1 MDKSVTNMCET
12 SPCPHFKICVTS
24 LTEAVSGRD
33 LRCCSIQELRRFP
46 LISSMT
52 GYGRAE
58 RSKRGMTVSVETR
71 SVNSRYLEVTTRLPR
86 TLSHREKDVKEI
98 IRTFMGRGSLNIT
111 VKIEKESNGE
121 TPLKVNRSAARSYY
135 KLLNELRKTVKLRER
150 VRLEHLL
157 SFSEILEPIDA
168 EEEDTKEWE
177 LVDETV
183 REALTQLNTMR
194 TNEGRELAKDFEKRI
209 LWIDA
214 TLDEIEKLS
223 VNRIPEERKRL
234 QDRVAQLV
242 EDKSIIDQNRLEL
255 EIALLA
261 DKLDITEECV
271 RYKTHNQFF
280 LEAIKKEESPGRK
293 LNFLVQEMNRE
304 ANTIGSKAN
313 DAAIAHLVV
322 KVKEELERIREQLQ
336 NIE

>member
-1 MDKSVTNMCET
+1 MLPTPQNLRNFIDENVLMRSKRFVASQKN
-12 SPCPHFKICVTS
+12 
-24 LTEAVSGRD
+24 GRN
-33 LRCCSIQELRRFP
+33 P

-58 RSKRGMTVSVETR
+58 LTKRGVTASVEVR

-86 TLSHREKDVKEI
+86 SLSHREKDVKEI
-98 IRTFMGRGSLNIT
+98 IRSFMSRGSLNVT

-121 TPLKVNRSAARSYY
+121 TPLKINTSAAKSYFR
-135 KLLNELRKTVKLRER
+135 LLNDLRKTVKVRER
-150 VRLEHLL
+150 VKLEHLL
-157 SFSEILEPIDA
+157 NFSEILEPVDI
-168 EEEDTKEWE
+168 EEADTKEWE
-177 LVDETV
+177 QVEETI
-183 REALTQLNTMR
+183 RKALDQLNAMR
-194 TNEGRELAKDFEKRI
+194 MNEGKELAKDFEKRI
-209 LWIDA
+209 RWIDE
-214 TLDEIEKLS
+214 TLNEIERLS

-234 QDRVAQLV
+234 QERVAQLLQ
-242 EDKSIIDQNRLEL
+242 DKSVVDQNRLEL

-271 RYKTHNQFF
+271 RYRTHNKFF
-280 LEAIKKEESPGRK
+280 LDAIKSEESPGRK
-293 LNFLVQEMNRE
+293 LNFLIQEMNRE

-322 KVKEELERIREQLQ
+322 KLKEELERIREQLQ